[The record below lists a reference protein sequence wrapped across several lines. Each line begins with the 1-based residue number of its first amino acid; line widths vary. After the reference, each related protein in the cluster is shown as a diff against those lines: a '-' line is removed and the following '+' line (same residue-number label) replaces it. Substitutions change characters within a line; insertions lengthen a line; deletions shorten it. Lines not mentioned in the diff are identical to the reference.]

1 LGKNHKLTN
10 EEVNKF
16 ANLINN
22 TNNTTPRSQIA
33 RVIQGEA
40 AKEARQANKGAR
52 ARQAAI
58 PKGPVKN
65 WRTYKAPNFDPEL
78 VYGLVA
84 VIKGAV
90 KPSVAVPILKA
101 AGPNPVAAAVNK
113 VNGNV
118 PKNIAP
124 IAAGV
129 ISNGNQSEAPIARAL
144 NTLGPEAGP
153 PPIESTPRDPE
164 AIGDVYYAGKK
175 VGYAFGTATR
185 PTFRRRRTSNKIPEW
200 HGWYLEP
207 AAGLENVPRFEFMHK
222 NYPAIASVTS
232 NITRMVT
239 NAIQESAPKNVATG
253 LVSMITGAVPV
264 AQTRIVAM
272 TTRPVNMPA
281 KIANVGKNVS
291 NIVTNVIKP
300 LPLTPTQKAAIKR
313 EPWKLP
319 AFGSFKLPAVGSFKL
334 PVLGGFGKP
343 FKRPVFGG
351 SARKTSNELPPG
363 SFFVTPSM
371 AASPVYTNNN
381 ANRLANNALS
391 NENKTE
397 LASAPVA
404 QQAAIRKNLFEM
416 FKGLYVRSPGGKWTF
431 PRLTEEQKKQIQ
443 NAFHSLFNRKPS
455 PTLANR
461 VFGRKTKPQN
471 QRPNNR
477 QTPEPTNS
485 IFKRLF
491 AGLFPPAKKVVKQ
504 TQNVHNKPGNKRRL
518 DALEKALKELKEA
531 LKNSKQAP
539 VVNEFI
545 HKYYPAPVLK
555 GNKPVPEPAI
565 INRELHKIVGPGNY
579 SKINIE
585 VLFKKRGNK
594 NGPSNSD
601 LLSRLEQEIKSLNG
615 LSSAER
621 HRRLGELLKMVPM
634 NFPGRGKLVTAV
646 LAEIRS
652 ISRNRNP
659 SDAQRRLANMKS
671 NLKLAY
677 TNKEIM
683 ESLALENKRATN
695 NLRQNVGIG
704 RRRGETNTEYSRR
717 LANTSR
723 KSYETNANYERRIR
737 RTSRLPGENTR
748 NYQRRME
755 TFSRRRGESNQ
766 NYNKR
771 VAIENRRQEI
781 RRMEINRRRRLRG
794 GLNLPPSPANAN
806 IPANLPPIEQ
816 KALENVG
823 GAERAANIIS
833 QVPGGIPAVAK
844 AAQSVN
850 EVGHQNAVVVHDNH
864 PMAVEAVKKLGGH
877 NNTIHV
883 LEGLKKTMM
892 RRRRPGAKKPRGPRK
907 AVLNELLKE
916 TRKVNLAPVVARMV
930 TKTGKVK
937 QTLRTY
943 KKNYNKKLIKSAIFR
958 TRAANIAKNAAK
970 KK

>member
-1 LGKNHKLTN
+1 MLRGNPAGRRRIVENFLGKNHKLTN

-58 PKGPVKN
+58 PSRKWQNYTPPIKRRNALLAQARVP
-65 WRTYKAPNFDPEL
+65 TNFDPEL

-90 KPSVAVPILKA
+90 KPAVAAPILKA
-101 AGPNPVAAAVNK
+101 AGPRPVAAAVNK

-153 PPIESTPRDPE
+153 PPLESTPRDPE
-164 AIGDVYYAGKK
+164 AIGDVYYAGKR

-185 PTFRRRRTSNKIPEW
+185 PTFRRRKTSNKISEW

-207 AAGLENVPRFEFMHK
+207 AAGLENVQRFEFVHK
-222 NYPAIASVTS
+222 NYPPVVNVTLNIA
-232 NITRMVT
+232 NRITRT
-239 NAIQESAPKNVATG
+239 IQDTAPKNVATG

-264 AQTRIVAM
+264 AQTRTVVM

-281 KIANVGKNVS
+281 KVVNVGKNVS

-300 LPLTPTQKAAIKR
+300 LPLTPAQKAAVKR
-313 EPWKLP
+313 EPWKFP
-319 AFGSFKLPAVGSFKL
+319 
-334 PVLGGFGKP
+334 GFGRPGNP
-343 FKRPVFGG
+343 FKFPGFGG
-351 SARKTSNELPPG
+351 RARGNNLLTSNME
-363 SFFVTPSM
+363 
-371 AASPVYTNNN
+371 
-381 ANRLANNALS
+381 RLANNALS

-404 QQAAIRKNLFEM
+404 QQAAIRKSLFEM
-416 FKGLYVRSPGGKWTF
+416 FKGLYVRSPNGKWTL
-431 PRLTEEQKKQIQ
+431 PKLTEEQKKQIKD
-443 NAFHSLFNRKPS
+443 AFRQLFNKKSTNAS

-471 QRPNNR
+471 QRQNNR
-477 QTPEPTNS
+477 QVPQPTNS

-491 AGLFPPAKKVVKQ
+491 AGLFTPAKKVVKE
-504 TQNVHNKPGNKRRL
+504 TQNAHNNPGNKRRL

-565 INRELHKIVGPGNY
+565 VNRELHKIVGPGNY

-585 VLFKKRGNK
+585 ALFKKRGEK
-594 NGPSNSD
+594 NGPSNSV
-601 LLSRLEQEIKSLNG
+601 LLGRLEQEIKSLDG

-646 LAEIRS
+646 LAEIRA

-683 ESLALENKRATN
+683 ETLALENKRATN

-704 RRRGETNTEYSRR
+704 RRRGETNAEYSRR
-717 LANTSR
+717 LSNTTR
-723 KSYETNANYERRIR
+723 RSYETNNNYERRMR
-737 RTSRLPGENTR
+737 RAVRLPGESTQ
-748 NYQRRME
+748 NYHKRME

-771 VAIENRRQEI
+771 IAIENRRQEI
-781 RRMEINRRRRLRG
+781 RKLEINRRRRLRG

-806 IPANLPPIEQ
+806 IPANLPPTEQ
-816 KALENVG
+816 RALENVG
-823 GAERAANIIS
+823 GAERAANIVS

-844 AAQSVN
+844 AAQSIN

-877 NNTIHV
+877 NNAIHV

-937 QTLRTY
+937 QTLRKY
-943 KKNYNKKLIKSAIFR
+943 KKNYNKTLIKSAIFR

-970 KK
+970 KTKKK